1 MQEPRD
7 PRFLPMTG
15 EFDSKRFQQ
24 QYNFLSE
31 LHSNELKT
39 LRDNLKRAR
48 KLLTNSP
55 RDLREEREQEVQRL
69 ERAVKRAESTVNKD
83 RQDKVSQEAL
93 ARVAKEER
101 ARREQGKGAWYL
113 KNSKFCLLFSFFRV
127 TKLTGV
133 FTLDEKK
140 ELLTRAKFDALA
152 ETGGK
157 RAVKKAIEKKQK
169 KVAQKEKKKRP
180 FAPSSRAGSGQG
192 DRAPKR
198 QRFG

>member
-1 MQEPRD
+1 
-7 PRFLPMTG
+7 MTG
-15 EFDSKRFQQ
+15 EFDVHRFQN
-24 QYNFLSE
+24 QYGFLSG
-31 LHSNELKT
+31 LHSEELKT

-48 KLLTNSP
+48 KLLVNSP
-55 RDLREEREQEVQRL
+55 RDLREEREQEVERL

-83 RQDKVSQEAL
+83 RQEKISQEAL

-101 ARREQGKGAWYL
+101 ERQKQGKGAWHL
-113 KNSKFCLLFSFFRV
+113 KDC
-127 TKLTGV
+127 TC
-133 FTLDEKK
+133 TLIYSYCKIQLYSTSAEKK

-152 ETGGK
+152 KSGGN

-180 FAPSSRAGSGQG
+180 FAPSFRAGGGQG
-192 DRAPKR
+192 ERPPKR